1 MRPSAVLAAG
11 ALFIGR
17 LVLGTLVPGSAEAQE
32 PPGAP
37 LEEARPPAAPRP
49 DRATPPSGAAA
60 KVPGEPG
67 IDQDPDGDTEDGE
80 SLDGE
85 RAKPGERGPISPSD
99 LP

>member
-1 MRPSAVLAAG
+1 MSSRSVIAALALLAGVLVAAG
-11 ALFIGR
+11 
-17 LVLGTLVPGSAEAQE
+17 PGAQE

-49 DRATPPSGAAA
+49 DHVTPPSGADA

-67 IDQDPDGDTEDGE
+67 IDQDPDGAVDRE
-80 SLDGE
+80 SLDREGT
-85 RAKPGERGPISPSD
+85 KPGKRGPISPSD